1 MAAPIALREDF
12 DGLALRVLAR
22 KTRDSNQGRRLLAL
36 AEIYDAGSRGQAA
49 LQHISSPISSAPSA
63 PTRAKAQ
70 ALSCRSATAR
80 PWLCIWPRYITGRGA
95 RRSLSAQFYA
105 AVVKAHPDIPSEIG
119 VGELSRLHAWLR
131 EHLYQHGHKF
141 GPHEVVERTTGG
153 PMSIKPFL
161 AYLRAKYGELYQ
173 LPYVEAR

>member
-22 KTRDSNQGRRLLAL
+22 KTRIEIKAGACWRLLRFTTPVRVGKRRSSAYL
-36 AEIYDAGSRGQAA
+36 RLSLRRHLPQRGQMRRPCPAV
-49 LQHISSPISSAPSA
+49 LQQHGHGFASG
-63 PTRAKAQ
+63 RD
-70 ALSCRSATAR
+70 
-80 PWLCIWPRYITGRGA
+80 ITGRGA

-141 GPHEVVERTTGG
+141 RPHEVVERTTGG